1 MRGLEAGY
9 GATRATI
16 ESAWIRPR
24 HAGYLDFQA
33 RAGALVERHLR
44 GDLAEDS
51 LLEQLEQ
58 MHRASARQPSR

>member
-1 MRGLEAGY
+1 MRAK
-9 GATRATI
+9 
-16 ESAWIRPR
+16 IRPR